1 VISVLAFFPDQSMQ
15 HEKCISQFAVFA
27 PGMSS
32 HKFNLHISVVCQPV
46 FHLWKNCTCNWQN
59 NLAHRK
65 RQVQVFQFS
74 AEFIPALGQL
84 ALTSLI
90 LIEKFCRLSVA
101 N

>member
-1 VISVLAFFPDQSMQ
+1 
-15 HEKCISQFAVFA
+15 
-27 PGMSS
+27 
-32 HKFNLHISVVCQPV
+32 
-46 FHLWKNCTCNWQN
+46 
-59 NLAHRK
+59 
-65 RQVQVFQFS
+65 VQVFQFS